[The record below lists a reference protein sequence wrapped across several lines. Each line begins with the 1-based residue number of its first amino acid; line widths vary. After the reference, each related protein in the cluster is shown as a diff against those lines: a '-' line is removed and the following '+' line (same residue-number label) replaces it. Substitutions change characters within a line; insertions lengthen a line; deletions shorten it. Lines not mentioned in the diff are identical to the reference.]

1 PALLLLAQIVTSWF
15 GYNFAAD
22 LVGEEITRFINV
34 VFAILTILGIVKDPT
49 TKGLSDSKQAM
60 TYIKPRDDIE

>member
-1 PALLLLAQIVTSWF
+1 MKINWKVRAKKKTFWLTLVPALLLLAQIVTSWF

-34 VFAILTILGIVKDPT
+34 VFAILTILG
-49 TKGLSDSKQAM
+49 
-60 TYIKPRDDIE
+60 

>member
-1 PALLLLAQIVTSWF
+1 MKINWKVRVKSKTFWLTLVPALLLLAQIVTSWF

-34 VFAILTILGIVKDPT
+34 VFAILTILG
-49 TKGLSDSKQAM
+49 
-60 TYIKPRDDIE
+60 